1 MVTDEQVRTLRTWL
15 GKEASLTFAA
25 AKAGMDRKTAR
36 KHRHADR
43 LPSQRAAPAGQ
54 RSYRTREDPFAGVW
68 SEVEALLEES
78 SGWEAKTLLEE
89 LQRRHPGQF
98 SEKHLRT
105 MQRRIKHW
113 RATRGPDKEVFFAQE
128 HLPGRLGASDFTH
141 MTDLGVTINGQPFAH
156 LVYHFVLTRSNWE
169 HVTLCFSESFES
181 FSEGFQNAAWALG
194 GVPAEHRSDR
204 MSLAVQASGSEF
216 FTRRYQALM
225 RHYEVRPQA
234 INAGKGHENGDAEQ
248 SHHRFKRGMK
258 QALLRRGSHDF
269 PSQEA
274 YQAFLGEVCAS
285 RNAERREC
293 FVEERKHLRPL
304 PARRLESFRQL
315 KVRVQS
321 GSTITVERNIYSVPA
336 RLIDEWVEARVYADV
351 IEVWYGQRKQEL
363 LPRLR
368 GRHKHRIDYRHVIG
382 WLVRKPGAFAGY
394 RYRAELF
401 PTSRFRMAYDVLAA
415 TASGQAAREYLGILH
430 LAARQS
436 EVEVDEALRRLLE
449 AGGMSLAAVEALLQE
464 GVNPA
469 RALEVNVEQ
478 INLSLYDELF
488 ENKEVWHE
496 EGRGEGGE
504 AATGGLPEGT
514 APANDAGDVR
524 GGGGAGAAGIAEL
537 RALPAGTGESG
548 VRRTEAQARGT
559 ITEGVAAAVGE
570 EPGDV
575 RPEAASGEG
584 AATSANAADG
594 RIRGSEGEHP
604 GLRDCRLGKDTSS
617 GGDWPGIGAAA
628 VSAGVLQPLRLAGA
642 GTVGGETGLE
652 VTAVAETSGVIRG
665 GDRGRSGLRAAEPG
679 GDGSAV
685 RLHRGALRAGQR
697 AVDEQP
703 AVLEVGGDFSR
714 SDDDGSGDRPISASQ
729 HDRRIEPAEL
739 PGGASEESEGKTGT

>member
-1 MVTDEQVRTLRTWL
+1 MVTDAQVRTLWTWL
-15 GKEASLTFAA
+15 GKEASLTFSA
-25 AKAGMDRKTAR
+25 AKAGMDRKTAQ
-36 KHRHADR
+36 KHRQMDR
-43 LPSQRAAPAGQ
+43 LPSQRAGQAGP
-54 RSYRTREDPFAGVW
+54 RMYRTREDPFAGVW
-68 SEVEALLEES
+68 SEVESLLEEA

-105 MQRRIKHW
+105 LQRRLKHW

-141 MTDLGVTINGQPFAH
+141 MTDLGVTVNGRAFTH
-156 LVYHFVLTRSNWE
+156 LVYHFVLTHSNWE

-194 GVPAEHRSDR
+194 GVPSEHRSDR

-216 FTRRYQALM
+216 FTQRYRALM
-225 RHYEVRPQA
+225 GHYGVRPQA

-248 SHHRFKRGMK
+248 SHHRFKRAVK

-269 PSQEA
+269 PSQEE
-274 YQAFLGEVCAS
+274 YQAFLSDMCRS
-285 RNAERREC
+285 RNAGRSERL
-293 FVEERKHLRPL
+293 VEEQKHLRPL
-304 PARRLESFRQL
+304 PARRLESFRRL
-315 KVRVQS
+315 RVRVQS

-336 RLIDEWVEARVYADV
+336 RLIDEWVEARVYAEV
-351 IEVWYGQRKQEL
+351 IEVWYGQRKEEL

-415 TASGQAAREYLGILH
+415 TASGRAAREYLGILH
-430 LAARQS
+430 LAARRS

-449 AGGMSLAAVEALLQE
+449 TGDVRLAGVEALLQE
-464 GVNPA
+464 GMSPA
-469 RALEVNVEQ
+469 RALEVNVGR
-478 INLSLYDELF
+478 INLSSYDELF

-496 EGRGEGGE
+496 GDRGEGSE
-504 AATGGLPEGT
+504 ASTGGVPEG
-514 APANDAGDVR
+514 ASPAGDAGIVR
-524 GGGGAGAAGIAEL
+524 VGGGAGAAGIAEL

-548 VRRTEAQARGT
+548 VRRAEAQTRGT
-559 ITEGVAAAVGE
+559 TAEGIAAAVGE

-575 RPEAASGEG
+575 RPEATSGEG
-584 AATSANAADG
+584 AAASACAFDG
-594 RIRGSEGEHP
+594 RLRGSERERL
-604 GLRDCRLGKDTSS
+604 GLRERRFGEDPSS
-617 GGDWPGIGAAA
+617 GRDRPGTGAAA
-628 VSAGVLQPLRLAGA
+628 VSSGVLQPLQSAGS
-642 GTVGGETGLE
+642 GTAGGETGVE
-652 VTAVAETSGVIRG
+652 VAASAEAVGVVRS
-665 GDRGRSGLRAAEPG
+665 GDRGRSGLRAAEPR
-679 GDGSAV
+679 GDGGAV
-685 RLHRGALRAGQR
+685 QLHCGAIRARQR

-703 AVLEVGGDFSR
+703 AVLEVGGDFSG
-714 SDDDGSGDRPISASQ
+714 SGDDGGSDRPISASQ
-729 HDRRIEPAEL
+729 HDRGIEPAEL
-739 PGGASEESEGKTGT
+739 PGGTSEKGKASF